1 MSGVSKYGLPRDIT
15 DNFLN
20 VMAIPF
26 PDFFSPSF
34 SEYVWEKRMISVNNA
49 KPNDINTNEFFIGIE
64 KEYVNTST
72 GQLRTRFQAFVE
84 ALELKIAERGEQNG

>member
-1 MSGVSKYGLPRDIT
+1 MLFPLPNQLESEILRIFTSTKRDKNGLPEYSGIIKRFINEMSGVSKHGLPRDIT

-34 SEYVWEKRMISVNNA
+34 
-49 KPNDINTNEFFIGIE
+49 IG
-64 KEYVNTST
+64 KNV
-72 GQLRTRFQAFVE
+72 
-84 ALELKIAERGEQNG
+84 